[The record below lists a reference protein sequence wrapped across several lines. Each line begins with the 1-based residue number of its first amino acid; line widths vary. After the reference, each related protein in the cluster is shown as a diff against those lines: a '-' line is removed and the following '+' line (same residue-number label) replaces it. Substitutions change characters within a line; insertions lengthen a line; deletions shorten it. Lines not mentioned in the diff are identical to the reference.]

1 MTVSTEVDHNEYTGN
16 GVTTTFPYT
25 FRIFKKSDLVVQVV
39 DLNENITKLI
49 LDTDYTVTG
58 AGGYTGGNVILVTA
72 LADGYQISI
81 SRELPVT
88 QETDL
93 RNQGKFFA
101 EVHEDAFDKLTMLI
115 QQVRSFFSLALR
127 KPSFVANYYDALNN
141 YIRNLRDPLRPQDA
155 ATKNY
160 VDVNINK
167 TLRVPEGLIPPLPAI
182 DFRKNKIVAM
192 DNDGNPM
199 MVLPESGSAADVL
212 IELAKPTGAGLMGTI
227 SGDTVQEEIDAT
239 KKGVQENSSAYYRDR
254 CIKKLAEVDYNINTR
269 GVVKVLFQ
277 GDSMTAGLDG
287 TTTDS
292 VAPSGEDWAR
302 HAYITYP
309 ERVSSYMLEQ
319 SGVQINSTVRAI
331 SGYNVKQAYEHPAW
345 QSNPN
350 CDLMIIMY
358 GLNDAGDSGNPAI
371 PVSEYM
377 DYMERMIKRAIDW
390 GMGVVVC
397 SLAWG
402 GFGSTDSKSQAYA
415 KRIKNMA
422 TLYGCAYFNANEV
435 SYNREFSAFQSDGG
449 HFNSN
454 GYAKLGESLSS
465 MLMSGGLMP
474 YYRPVSSEIIIWPGM
489 KSDQVC
495 YHDAVGNVSLS
506 RAPGAAY
513 TLSSISGEFPIG
525 SRAVVSFSFYHDAES
540 SDVDI
545 VGAWGSDSKLGFAV
559 SQQTN
564 TPTGVPYY
572 ENSPKQ
578 QLRGMPISEIGPIVA
593 RTKSVQNTGM
603 RKRLCSLVGR
613 GWKTISIFNDSSAT
627 EHSYIQALVVKP
639 LPLHLA
645 STPGEGLVR
654 YGVTQCVTYSI
665 PARDTSN
672 SNGAAPDPTS
682 LADVIVRLPYD
693 LAPMVR
699 DSNTDFFDC
708 GFAKLKIKAMGG
720 TQGNSYYEGIIS
732 KTSSGFN
739 FDILEVHK
747 IGTWPTITAQ
757 IGMLSKKISVAKDSF
772 APSMPLE
779 NIYDIDYSSFT
790 PSVTGNEY
798 GLFIKLS
805 FNWSTGTVL
814 TGYYNIVIESTAK
827 GLGGSPTLSV

>member
-1 MTVSTEVDHNEYTGN
+1 MSDITANIVVSMPSQLFTMPRSFKAVANGKIYIGQIDTDPVNPANQIPVYLENEDG
-16 GVTTTFPYT
+16 
-25 FRIFKKSDLVVQVV
+25 SHVQVSQPIV
-39 DLNENITKLI
+39 IN
-49 LDTDYTVTG
+49 
-58 AGGYTGGNVILVTA
+58 AGGYPVYNGQIAKFVTVQGHSMAVYDAYGTQQFYYPNILKYDPDQFRQELESNNGASIINTTSGESVQQE
-72 LADGYQISI
+72 LDDLNADLG
-81 SRELPVT
+81 L
-88 QETDL
+88 
-93 RNQGKFFA
+93 A
-101 EVHEDAFDKLTMLI
+101 EVDIGNNKSAF
-115 QQVRSFFSLALR
+115 
-127 KPSFVANYYDALNN
+127 
-141 YIRNLRDPLRPQDA
+141 
-155 ATKNY
+155 
-160 VDVNINK
+160 
-167 TLRVPEGLIPPLPAI
+167 
-182 DFRKNKIVAM
+182 
-192 DNDGNPM
+192 
-199 MVLPESGSAADVL
+199 
-212 IELAKPTGAGLMGTI
+212 
-227 SGDTVQEEIDAT
+227 
-239 KKGVQENSSAYYRDR
+239 YRER
-254 CIKKLAEVDYNINTR
+254 CIKKLAEIDYQIQTR
-269 GVVKVLFQ
+269 GNVRILFQ

-292 VAPSGEDWAR
+292 VPPSGEDWAR

-309 ERVSSYMLEQ
+309 QRVVSYMLEQ

-331 SGYNVKQAYEHPAW
+331 SGYNVKQAYEQTTW

-377 DYMERMIKRAIDW
+377 DYMEKMIKRAIDW

-402 GFGSTDSKSQAYA
+402 GFGSADAKSQAYA
-415 KRIKNMA
+415 KRIKNMS

-435 SYNREFSAFQSDGG
+435 SYDREFSAFQSDAG

-474 YYRPVSSEIIIWPGM
+474 HYRPVSSEIIIWPGM

-495 YHDAVGNVSLS
+495 YHDANGNISLS
-506 RAPGAAY
+506 RAPGSAY
-513 TLSSISGEFPIG
+513 TLSSISGELPIG
-525 SRAVVSFSFYHDAES
+525 SLAVMSFSFYHDAES

-545 VGAWGSDSKLGFAV
+545 VGSWGSNSKLRFAV
-559 SQQTN
+559 SQKTT
-564 TPTGVPYY
+564 TPTAVPYY
-572 ENSPKQ
+572 ESSPKQ
-578 QLRGMPISEIGPIVA
+578 QLRGMELSEISPVSA
-593 RTKSVQNTGM
+593 RVTSVQSTGM

-627 EHSYIQALVVKP
+627 AYSYVQALVVKP

-672 SNGAAPDPTS
+672 STGAAPEPTN
-682 LADVIVRLPYD
+682 LTDVIVRIPYD

-699 DSNTDFFDC
+699 NSNTDFFDC

-739 FDILEVHK
+739 LDVLELKKV
-747 IGTWPTITAQ
+747 GTWPTITAQ

-790 PSVTGNEY
+790 QSVTGNEY

-805 FNWSTGTVL
+805 FNWSPGTVL

-827 GLGGSPTLSV
+827 GFGGSPTLSV